1 MTCAANHAISVHQKE
16 IDMKNASFARNIIAT
31 MEAET
36 KSKAARKRMAE
47 MAIKIGNYDAE
58 AKAVFA
64 EYLKTF

>member
-1 MTCAANHAISVHQKE
+1 
-16 IDMKNASFARNIIAT
+16 MKNASFARNIITT

>member
-1 MTCAANHAISVHQKE
+1 MTCAANHAKSVHQKE
-16 IDMKNASFARNIIAT
+16 IDMKTASFARQIIAT

-47 MAIKIGNYDAE
+47 MAIKIGKYDAE